1 MAAVFV
7 FVATDVG
14 HAKKYNQ
21 SSTSNSS
28 AQKKRDDAYKEKA
41 RKHSR
46 PVQLQRP
53 QGRRKIPGTLAQQ
66 SHVNRGSH
74 GRRRASAGWC
84 RL

>member
-1 MAAVFV
+1 MRNSFITAAMAAVFV

-46 PVQLQRP
+46 PYSYNALRAAERYR
-53 QGRRKIPGTLAQQ
+53 GRWHNKVT
-66 SHVNRGSH
+66 
-74 GRRRASAGWC
+74 
-84 RL
+84 